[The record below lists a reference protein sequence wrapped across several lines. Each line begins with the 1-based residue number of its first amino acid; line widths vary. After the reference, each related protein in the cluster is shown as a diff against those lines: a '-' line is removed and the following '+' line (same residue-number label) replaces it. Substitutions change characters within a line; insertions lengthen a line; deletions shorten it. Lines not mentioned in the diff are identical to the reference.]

1 MTAPAQH
8 AGRPRFD
15 IADIVR
21 QHQLEL
27 EELQAL
33 SLDQRRALDA
43 MAVCRTAALGGHLD
57 VCPGCGFE
65 RPAYNSCRNRHC
77 PKCQALAQEQWISAR
92 AERLLPI
99 PHFHVVF
106 TLPSELRPVARKHPR
121 LVYDALLR
129 AAAETLLD
137 LGHSHLHATLGVTAV
152 LHTWTRALTFHP
164 HVHALVTAGGL
175 GHGDAAFVHAKPKY
189 LFPVKVMGELLR
201 GKMMD
206 SIRRLHHCG
215 KIGAFNPADFNR
227 LMARLAR
234 TSWVVYAKKP
244 FRKVRHVLSY
254 LGRYTHRVAISNS
267 RLVEVTPDHV
277 TFRTK
282 DGKTLT
288 LAPACFLGRFVQ
300 HVLPDGLK
308 KIRHYGLYAS
318 ANVLGALAV
327 ARALLEP
334 SHSPSTPVAR
344 PPSPSWLDQLLELTG
359 RDASSCPRCGHALQR
374 HILPATSPRPPPR
387 RTAA

>member
-1 MTAPAQH
+1 MATPAQR

-21 QHQLEL
+21 QHRHEL
-27 EELQAL
+27 EELQPL

-57 VCPGCGFE
+57 LCPGCGLE
-65 RPAYNSCRNRHC
+65 HPAYNSCRNRHC
-77 PKCQALAQEQWISAR
+77 PKCQALAQEEWISAR
-92 AERLLPI
+92 AQRLLPI

-106 TLPSELRPVARKHPR
+106 TLPSELRPLARKHPR

-129 AAAETLLD
+129 AAGDTLLD
-137 LGHSHLHATLGVTAV
+137 LGRSRFQATLGVTLV
-152 LHTWTRALTFHP
+152 LHTWTRELTFHP
-164 HVHALVTAGGL
+164 HAHALVTAGGL
-175 GHGDAAFVHAKPKY
+175 GLDGAAFVHAKPRY

-206 SIRRLHHCG
+206 AVRRLHLCG
-215 KIGAFNPADFNR
+215 KLGISPADFNH

-244 FRKVRHVLSY
+244 FRHVRHVLCY

-267 RLVEVTPDHV
+267 RLVDVTDDHV

-282 DGKTLT
+282 NGNAVT
-288 LAPACFLGRFVQ
+288 LAPARFLGRFVQ

-318 ANVLGALAV
+318 SSVLGALAV
-327 ARALLEP
+327 AHALIQP
-334 SHSPSTPVAR
+334 PTSPSTSPT
-344 PPSPSWLDQLLELTG
+344 PSPSSSWVEQLLQLTG
-359 RDASSCPRCGHALQR
+359 RDAARCPRCGHALQR
-374 HILPATSPRPPPR
+374 RILPATPSRSPPR
-387 RTAA
+387 RAAA